1 MSHYCT
7 GQPTARGTEGGA
19 CFGQPFYLTCLH
31 SYTTGYDIIWSV
43 NGSGIGTSDL
53 VYVVTGG
60 SLVVTN
66 ITEDLFSNVV
76 TSFKCGVLLNGTKF
90 TGEPYL
96 MDPIGTVTLVLCVMW
111 SVFNR
116 CVLSSEC
123 PLSPEVMVTDSTPYT
138 IVLTLDHSEVCFE
151 DYTFHYKITWSR
163 ADGEW
168 SLPVEVPLIP
178 SYTITGLS
186 PGSEY
191 RVRVLAESEED
202 STVVSGPVTVRAVTL
217 AGGCCTL

>member
-1 MSHYCT
+1 M
-7 GQPTARGTEGGA
+7 
-19 CFGQPFYLTCLH
+19 
-31 SYTTGYDIIWSV
+31 
-43 NGSGIGTSDL
+43 
-53 VYVVTGG
+53 
-60 SLVVTN
+60 
-66 ITEDLFSNVV
+66 
-76 TSFKCGVLLNGTKF
+76 
-90 TGEPYL
+90 
-96 MDPIGTVTLVLCVMW
+96 
-111 SVFNR
+111 R
-116 CVLSSEC
+116 CVLSSEH
-123 PLSPEVMVTDSTPYT
+123 PLSPEVTVTDSTPYT

-151 DYTFHYKITWSR
+151 DYTFHYKISWSR

-217 AGGCCTL
+217 SQAGVLSYTVTHTCTVRTFIHYCQLITVFSTSFRSYYWIDIQFWSLICYHHNHVNYFPVFLCDFIQEK

>member
-1 MSHYCT
+1 M
-7 GQPTARGTEGGA
+7 
-19 CFGQPFYLTCLH
+19 
-31 SYTTGYDIIWSV
+31 
-43 NGSGIGTSDL
+43 
-53 VYVVTGG
+53 
-60 SLVVTN
+60 
-66 ITEDLFSNVV
+66 
-76 TSFKCGVLLNGTKF
+76 
-90 TGEPYL
+90 
-96 MDPIGTVTLVLCVMW
+96 
-111 SVFNR
+111 R
-116 CVLSSEC
+116 CVLSSEH

-151 DYTFHYKITWSR
+151 DYTFHYKISWSR

-202 STVVSGPVTVRAVTL
+202 STVVSGPVTVIAVTL
-217 AGGCCTL
+217 AGVYCIFCDSCLRTIIYYCVYMHLLFSVMLVFSSVSFRSHYWIGIWFRALISYYHSHIGWFPDFLCNFI